1 MYLWP
6 YLYFQEFYGEKVD
19 NRRHTRVVK
28 ILQYLPV
35 DKRSILLFLLGKLF
49 RMILIL
55 GVIQLAGQ
63 CLAAWLS
70 YGKLITGN
78 FLYPVILGML
88 LPAGVNALTVVME
101 VRGM

>member
-1 MYLWP
+1 
-6 YLYFQEFYGEKVD
+6 
-19 NRRHTRVVK
+19 
-28 ILQYLPV
+28 
-35 DKRSILLFLLGKLF
+35 
-49 RMILIL
+49 MILIL